1 LRLLWKSKQEKL
13 VIQLVLF
20 FPKDISLE
28 AGKTYT
34 IIKVEDAYIMKP
46 KKEDIFKD
54 SARWT
59 GFRASISSEDAEWD
73 QLSSEGKEL

>member
-1 LRLLWKSKQEKL
+1 MEIKTRKIGNS
-13 VIQLVLF
+13 IGAI